1 MHGTRGSL
9 TYLNGL
15 ALVVS
20 LQIGSGIF
28 SAPSEVSKHVSSA
41 TSGVSVWLFAGL
53 LVWTGAASFIELG
66 RAIPRNGGV
75 QEYLRRCYG
84 DFYGFLFSWIWIT
97 IAKPCAMAIMGTIFA
112 DYFTSALL
120 PDSWNSIWINK
131 FIAIIALWLITGL
144 NCLGKHTGAYVANGF
159 LVLKLFGL
167 FSIVAIGLVMGVMG
181 KSLGDHKANQSDW
194 LNNRHD
200 PTKPS
205 LRVSDTS
212 VWQMI
217 GQYVT
222 ALFSALFCYGGW
234 ETVSIRKS
242 GNNFLPLDL

>member
-1 MHGTRGSL
+1 MYGTRGSL

-167 FSIVAIGLVMGVMG
+167 FSIVVIGLVMGVIG

-194 LNNRHD
+194 PNNRHD
-200 PTKPS
+200 PTRPS
-205 LRVSDTS
+205 LQVSDTS